1 MPPLLPLELKTLI
14 AEQTPRPTLVNF
26 CATSREEYLYMM
38 PILYRSI
45 VQNVSTVGTDQM
57 RRLAF
62 LLFTLGSTKCRRN
75 LGPYPATLVRELR
88 IRCTVEMPSGLEGA
102 LQKAL
107 RCTAYYALDGK
118 SQLRTFHWDA
128 DEIAIFPVLS
138 ERPAF
143 ENLAELSVTQ
153 SGLSLIH
160 I

>member
-1 MPPLLPLELKTLI
+1 
-14 AEQTPRPTLVNF
+14 
-26 CATSREEYLYMM
+26 MM

-45 VQNVSTVGTDQM
+45 VQNVCTVGTPEL

-75 LGPYPATLVRELR
+75 LGPYQATLVRELR
-88 IRCTVEMPSGLEGA
+88 LRSTVGTPSWLGGA

-107 RCTAYYALDGK
+107 RCTADHAPDGK
-118 SQLRTFHWDA
+118 SQLCTFHWA
-128 DEIAIFPVLS
+128 GEEIPIFPLLS

-153 SGLSLIH
+153 SCSNISESLK
-160 I
+160 